1 MSESHLS
8 LEMRIILPRTKD
20 SAKAPVSLMAQ
31 SKAFSKDDL
40 VNLPVAVQ
48 VKARMMLTALMSEA
62 SLALQETPIP
72 EVPVELETPADM
84 IQDLIKFVR
93 LHPERTNVKSWQRAD
108 KHIIQVEIQQLT
120 K

>member
-1 MSESHLS
+1 MSESYLS

-20 SAKAPVSLMAQ
+20 STKAPVSLVAQ
-31 SKAFSKDDL
+31 SKAFSKDEL
-40 VNLPVAVQ
+40 INLPTSTQ

-62 SLALQETPIP
+62 SLALQETPVPDIP
-72 EVPVELETPADM
+72 LDQEMPADM
-84 IQDLIKFVR
+84 IKDLIKFVH
-93 LHPERTNVKSWQRAD
+93 LHPERTNIKSWQRAD